1 MARRRL
7 TRRQKDYWYFV
18 RYDALLLEGFAP
30 EEAGVI
36 ALTRISSKP
45 VKRLRRQRKRV
56 LASFLSQGLEA
67 REAIEA
73 TRSYF
78 RETGQNILTWDHF
91 RYYLYPKLPSFT
103 S

>member
-1 MARRRL
+1 MERRRL
-7 TRRQKDYWYFV
+7 TRRQKDYWYFL
-18 RYDALLLEGFAP
+18 RYDSLLNEGFAP

-36 ALTRISSKP
+36 SLTKISSQA

-56 LASFLSQGLEA
+56 LASFLSRGLEGRA
-67 REAIEA
+67 AIEA

-78 RETGQNILTWDHF
+78 RETDQNILTWEDF
-91 RYYLYPKLPSFT
+91 RAYLYPKLPSFT